1 MYRLFFIFLISMF
14 SHLVKAQLQEIRSER
29 IASLQVVAGQDW
41 LEDPVIMLGGG
52 QSINISFDELTH
64 DSHRYSYTVTH
75 CEPDWSD
82 SEGLFAS
89 DYISGFQSGQTLED
103 YEKSIN
109 TNQLFTHYRLT
120 IPNASC
126 RIMMSGNYRVD
137 IIDEDEEEIVASARF
152 MVCEDLVTVAKEIT
166 DNTDIDIQRSH
177 QQVNI
182 KVQFPSSLK
191 CVSPREQFKVV
202 VMQNHRT
209 DNMVWCPDAPQ
220 VTQNS
225 MIWTHTPDLI
235 FPAGNEYHAFEILDV
250 HRNSLGVE
258 SIDWDGEWN
267 NVHLYHDYPRRAYV
281 YDEDANG
288 SFYLRNSDNVE
299 NDIAS
304 EYVKVHFYLDTP
316 QLPGD
321 VYVDGRWASSNE
333 REKYLM
339 EYDNE
344 KQCYHAV
351 IKMKYGYYSYQYVLE
366 QSSNENGKLAGK
378 QPYSKTSLTE
388 GDFFQ
393 TENQYLVLAYYKAP
407 IDRTWRLVGV
417 SPQRR

>member
-14 SHLVKAQLQEIRSER
+14 SLLVKAQLQEIRSER

-41 LEDPVIMLGGG
+41 LEDPVIILGGG

-89 DYISGFQSGQTLED
+89 DYISGFPSGQTLED

-109 TNQLFTHYRLT
+109 TNQLFTHYKLT

-191 CVSPREQFKVV
+191 CVSPREQFKVA

-209 DNMVWCPDAPQ
+209 DNMVWCPYALQ

-339 EYDNE
+339 EYDDE

-393 TENQYLVLAYYKAP
+393 TENQYLVLVYYRAP

>member
-14 SHLVKAQLQEIRSER
+14 SLLVKAQLQEIRSER

-41 LEDPVIMLGGG
+41 LEDPVIILGGG

-82 SEGLFAS
+82 SKGLFAS

-191 CVSPREQFKVV
+191 CVSPREQFKVA
-202 VMQNHRT
+202 VMQNHRN

-288 SFYLRNSDNVE
+288 SFYLRNSDNLE

-339 EYDNE
+339 EYDDE
-344 KQCYHAV
+344 EQCYHAV

-366 QSSNENGKLAGK
+366 QSSDENGKLAGK

>member
-14 SHLVKAQLQEIRSER
+14 SLLVKAQLQEIRSER

-41 LEDPVIMLGGG
+41 LEDPVIILGGG

-89 DYISGFQSGQTLED
+89 DYISGFPSGQTLED

-109 TNQLFTHYRLT
+109 TNQLFTHYKLT

-191 CVSPREQFKVV
+191 CVSPREQFKVA

-209 DNMVWCPDAPQ
+209 DNMVWCPYALQ

-258 SIDWDGEWN
+258 SIDWDGEWD

-339 EYDNE
+339 EYDDE

-393 TENQYLVLAYYKAP
+393 TENQYLVLVYYRAP

>member
-29 IASLQVVAGQDW
+29 IASLQVVAGQEW
-41 LEDPVIMLGGG
+41 LEDPVIRLGGE
-52 QSINISFDELTH
+52 QRINISFDELTH

-191 CVSPREQFKVV
+191 CVSPREQFKVA

-258 SIDWDGEWN
+258 AIDWDGEWN

-351 IKMKYGYYSYQYVLE
+351 IKMKYGYYSYQYILE
-366 QSSNENGKLAGK
+366 QSSDEDGKLAGK

-393 TENQYLVLAYYKAP
+393 TENQYLVLVYYRAP

>member
-14 SHLVKAQLQEIRSER
+14 SLLVKAQLQEIRSER

-41 LEDPVIMLGGG
+41 LEDPVIILGGG

-89 DYISGFQSGQTLED
+89 DYISGFPSGQTLED

-109 TNQLFTHYRLT
+109 TNQLFTHYKLT

-191 CVSPREQFKVV
+191 CVSPREQFKVA

-209 DNMVWCPDAPQ
+209 DNMVWCPYAPQ

-339 EYDNE
+339 EYDDE

-393 TENQYLVLAYYKAP
+393 TENQYLVLVYYRAP

>member
-1 MYRLFFIFLISMF
+1 
-14 SHLVKAQLQEIRSER
+14 
-29 IASLQVVAGQDW
+29 
-41 LEDPVIMLGGG
+41 
-52 QSINISFDELTH
+52 
-64 DSHRYSYTVTH
+64 
-75 CEPDWSD
+75 
-82 SEGLFAS
+82 
-89 DYISGFQSGQTLED
+89 
-103 YEKSIN
+103 
-109 TNQLFTHYRLT
+109 
-120 IPNASC
+120 
-126 RIMMSGNYRVD
+126 
-137 IIDEDEEEIVASARF
+137 
-152 MVCEDLVTVAKEIT
+152 
-166 DNTDIDIQRSH
+166 
-177 QQVNI
+177 
-182 KVQFPSSLK
+182 
-191 CVSPREQFKVV
+191 
-202 VMQNHRT
+202 MQNHRT
-209 DNMVWCPDAPQ
+209 DNMVWCPYALQ

-339 EYDNE
+339 EYDDE

-366 QSSNENGKLAGK
+366 QSSDENGKLAGK

-393 TENQYLVLAYYKAP
+393 TENQYLVLVYYRAP

>member
-14 SHLVKAQLQEIRSER
+14 SLLVKAQLQEIRSER

-41 LEDPVIMLGGG
+41 LEDPVIILGGG

-152 MVCEDLVTVAKEIT
+152 MVCEDLVTVAKKIT

-191 CVSPREQFKVV
+191 CVSPREQFKVA

-209 DNMVWCPDAPQ
+209 DNMVW
-220 VTQNS
+220 
-225 MIWTHTPDLI
+225 
-235 FPAGNEYHAFEILDV
+235 
-250 HRNSLGVE
+250 
-258 SIDWDGEWN
+258 
-267 NVHLYHDYPRRAYV
+267 
-281 YDEDANG
+281 
-288 SFYLRNSDNVE
+288 
-299 NDIAS
+299 
-304 EYVKVHFYLDTP
+304 
-316 QLPGD
+316 
-321 VYVDGRWASSNE
+321 
-333 REKYLM
+333 
-339 EYDNE
+339 
-344 KQCYHAV
+344 
-351 IKMKYGYYSYQYVLE
+351 
-366 QSSNENGKLAGK
+366 
-378 QPYSKTSLTE
+378 
-388 GDFFQ
+388 
-393 TENQYLVLAYYKAP
+393 
-407 IDRTWRLVGV
+407 
-417 SPQRR
+417 

>member
-1 MYRLFFIFLISMF
+1 MYRLYFIIMISMF
-14 SHLVKAQLQEIRSER
+14 SLLSKAQKQEIKSER

-41 LEDPVIMLGGG
+41 LEDPVIRLGGG
-52 QSINISFDELTH
+52 QRINISFDELTH
-64 DSHRYSYTVTH
+64 DSHRYTYTITH

-82 SEGLFAS
+82 SEGLFTS
-89 DYISGFQSGQTLED
+89 DYISGFQSGQTLD
-103 YEKSIN
+103 NYEKSIN
-109 TNQLFTHYRLT
+109 TNQLFTHYKLT

-126 RIMMSGNYRVD
+126 RILMSGNYRVD

-152 MVCEDLVTVAKEIT
+152 MVCEDLVNVVKDVS
-166 DNTDIDIQRSH
+166 DNTDIDIQKSH

-191 CVSPREQFKVV
+191 CISPREQFKVAV
-202 VMQNHRT
+202 IQNHRT

-225 MIWTHTPDLI
+225 MVWTHTHSLI
-235 FPAGNEYHAFEILDV
+235 FPAGNEYHTFEILDV

-258 SIDWDGEWN
+258 SIYWDGEWN

-288 SFYLRNSDNVE
+288 SFYLRNTDNVE

-321 VYVDGRWASSNE
+321 VYVDGRWANSIE
-333 REKYLM
+333 RKKYLM
-339 EYDNE
+339 EYDNDE
-344 KQCYHAV
+344 QCYHAV
-351 IKMKYGYYSYQYVLE
+351 IKMKYGYYSYQYILE
-366 QSSNENGKLAGK
+366 SSREETKKQAGK

-393 TENQYLVLAYYKAP
+393 TENQYLILVYYKAP
-407 IDRTWRLVGV
+407 IDRTWRLVGIN
-417 SPQRR
+417 PQCH